1 MAASPYM
8 RITLYQQRQ
17 KITSLNTIEFL
28 DTYVFI
34 NSPHWQSSG
43 ILIFLCKYYVVI
55 SDALV
60 NSFLGAV
67 FLLLAVILSEL
78 YDKARRKDWVKG
90 YHFFDCTFS
99 CLCLFVAFFVYPL
112 LVPNRRACGMTPIK
126 IHILSWMV
134 FCLMMS

>member
-34 NSPHWQSSG
+34 NSPHWQSSV

-67 FLLLAVILSEL
+67 FLLLTVILSEL
-78 YDKARRKDWVKG
+78 YDKARRKDWVTKKV
-90 YHFFDCTFS
+90 HRRNCMRDITF
-99 CLCLFVAFFVYPL
+99 LTAPFPVYVFLLLSLSTPSPFRSDVLVEWPL
-112 LVPNRRACGMTPIK
+112 
-126 IHILSWMV
+126 
-134 FCLMMS
+134 